1 MICFPNA
8 KINLGLNVVSKRPDG
23 YHNIETIFYPIPVKD
38 ALEIVA
44 SDQPSF
50 TGTGIPVDAPQ
61 EKNLVIKALNALKTR
76 YEIPPLEIH
85 LLKAIPFGAGLGGG
99 STDAAFMLKLVN
111 DFCGLDIHPDELE
124 AIASTIGADCP
135 FFIRNTPVFA
145 TGTGNQF
152 EPVDLSLKD
161 YYLCLVK
168 PDVAVSTP
176 EAYSMVTPATPETS
190 LKEIIRLPVSEWK
203 ERMVNDFERS
213 VFPKHPVIERIKD
226 LIRGRRLICRHVRLR
241 IVRVRFVRKTNPFQG
256 TIPVQ
261 RLFSMGRTIIMNQ
274 IETFFDTMAER
285 WDAVCVHDPGKIR
298 TILDR
303 TNLRQNARIL
313 DVGCGTGIL
322 ESYLL
327 PYEPRQIVAIDIAG
341 QMIEKARVKYPDH
354 PLIEFLQEDA
364 MSYEG
369 KGFDY
374 IILYSAYPHF
384 MRPERLIEH
393 MSDLL
398 VPGGKLVICHSESKE
413 KINTHHHRHADRL
426 SLPLPPAREVAALME
441 PYLLPLVV
449 EDTEQLYIVCGKRLS

>member
-85 LLKAIPFGAGLGGG
+85 LLKAIPFGA
-99 STDAAFMLKLVN
+99 
-111 DFCGLDIHPDELE
+111 E

-161 YYLCLVK
+161 YYLCLIK

-226 LIRGRRLICRHVRLR
+226 TLYEGGALYAAMSGSGSSVFGLFEKPTH
-241 IVRVRFVRKTNPFQG
+241 FKEQS
-256 TIPVQ
+256 
-261 RLFSMGRTIIMNQ
+261 LFSDCFLW
-274 IETFFDTMAER
+274 E
-285 WDAVCVHDPGKIR
+285 
-298 TILDR
+298 
-303 TNLRQNARIL
+303 
-313 DVGCGTGIL
+313 
-322 ESYLL
+322 
-327 PYEPRQIVAIDIAG
+327 G
-341 QMIEKARVKYPDH
+341 Q
-354 PLIEFLQEDA
+354 
-364 MSYEG
+364 
-369 KGFDY
+369 
-374 IILYSAYPHF
+374 
-384 MRPERLIEH
+384 
-393 MSDLL
+393 
-398 VPGGKLVICHSESKE
+398 
-413 KINTHHHRHADRL
+413 L
-426 SLPLPPAREVAALME
+426 S
-441 PYLLPLVV
+441 
-449 EDTEQLYIVCGKRLS
+449 

>member
-44 SDQPSF
+44 SDRTCF
-50 TGTGIPVDAPQ
+50 TQTGIPVDAPQ

-99 STDAAFMLKLVN
+99 SADAAFMLKLVN

-168 PDVAVSTP
+168 PDVAVST
-176 EAYSMVTPATPETS
+176 
-190 LKEIIRLPVSEWK
+190 SEWK

-226 LIRGRRLICRHVRLR
+226 TLYEGGALYAAMSGSGSSVFGLFEKPTH
-241 IVRVRFVRKTNPFQG
+241 FKEQS
-256 TIPVQ
+256 
-261 RLFSMGRTIIMNQ
+261 LFSDCFLW
-274 IETFFDTMAER
+274 E
-285 WDAVCVHDPGKIR
+285 
-298 TILDR
+298 
-303 TNLRQNARIL
+303 
-313 DVGCGTGIL
+313 
-322 ESYLL
+322 
-327 PYEPRQIVAIDIAG
+327 G
-341 QMIEKARVKYPDH
+341 Q
-354 PLIEFLQEDA
+354 
-364 MSYEG
+364 
-369 KGFDY
+369 
-374 IILYSAYPHF
+374 
-384 MRPERLIEH
+384 
-393 MSDLL
+393 
-398 VPGGKLVICHSESKE
+398 
-413 KINTHHHRHADRL
+413 L
-426 SLPLPPAREVAALME
+426 S
-441 PYLLPLVV
+441 
-449 EDTEQLYIVCGKRLS
+449 

>member
-176 EAYSMVTPATPETS
+176 KP
-190 LKEIIRLPVSEWK
+190 IRW
-203 ERMVNDFERS
+203 
-213 VFPKHPVIERIKD
+213 
-226 LIRGRRLICRHVRLR
+226 
-241 IVRVRFVRKTNPFQG
+241 
-256 TIPVQ
+256 
-261 RLFSMGRTIIMNQ
+261 
-274 IETFFDTMAER
+274 
-285 WDAVCVHDPGKIR
+285 
-298 TILDR
+298 
-303 TNLRQNARIL
+303 
-313 DVGCGTGIL
+313 
-322 ESYLL
+322 
-327 PYEPRQIVAIDIAG
+327 
-341 QMIEKARVKYPDH
+341 
-354 PLIEFLQEDA
+354 
-364 MSYEG
+364 
-369 KGFDY
+369 
-374 IILYSAYPHF
+374 
-384 MRPERLIEH
+384 
-393 MSDLL
+393 
-398 VPGGKLVICHSESKE
+398 
-413 KINTHHHRHADRL
+413 
-426 SLPLPPAREVAALME
+426 
-441 PYLLPLVV
+441 
-449 EDTEQLYIVCGKRLS
+449 